1 MGKWTPGYRILPAA
15 ITAMI
20 TTLVLFALTCLVF
33 LHAFWDVTYIDMS
46 DCPEGIDAK
55 YCFAAGNWDSETYLA
70 IITDFYS
77 VIITVLIAALGVL
90 SVFAFLVIRGTARHH
105 AEQELEAVVANY
117 FATTAAELQIEKAIE
132 AAENSDLLEIQRTVD
147 RIIRTLEDNDIGFRP
162 RMKDV
167 ENAK

>member
-20 TTLVLFALTCLVF
+20 TTLVLLALTCLFF

-77 VIITVLIAALGVL
+77 VIIAVLFAALGVL
-90 SVFAFLVIRGTARHH
+90 SVSAFLVIRGTARHL
-105 AEQELEAVVANY
+105 AEQELEAVVASY
-117 FATTAAELQIEKAIE
+117 FATTVAERQIEKAIK
-132 AAENSDLLEIQRTVD
+132 AVD
-147 RIIRTLEDNDIGFRP
+147 RRGFL
-162 RMKDV
+162 KI
-167 ENAK
+167 ENAVAAIGKALEESDIKRPPRVEDE